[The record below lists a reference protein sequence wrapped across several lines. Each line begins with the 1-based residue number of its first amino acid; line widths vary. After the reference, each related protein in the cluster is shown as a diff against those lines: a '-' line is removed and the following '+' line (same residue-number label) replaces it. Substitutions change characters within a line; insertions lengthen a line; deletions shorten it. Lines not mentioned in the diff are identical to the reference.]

1 MPSAGVIESVC
12 VFAPEEVNVIQ
23 LGSTKVRSNDVLSD
37 LLGKVGGF
45 SESDVAVVVIVCVC
59 AIGLTGA
66 SSLSLEK
73 VDVSSVREVAVSIF
87 SSLTVRDVSE

>member
-1 MPSAGVIESVC
+1 MPSAGVIEIVC
-12 VFAPEEVNVIQ
+12 VFARGEVNVIQ
-23 LGSTKVRSNDVLSD
+23 HGSTRAKSNDVLSD

-73 VDVSSVREVAVSIF
+73 VDVSSVREVAVSLF
-87 SSLTVRDVSE
+87 PSLTVRDVSE